1 MRMCRKCH
9 ACVLKKLGGAH
20 VNNKLQ
26 EGYKLPVGLAALT
39 GESHEMVMGRFL
51 SVAAGRIS
59 AIAVP
64 LLLLVCCLGLRVGA
78 QGIYTQ

>member
-1 MRMCRKCH
+1 
-9 ACVLKKLGGAH
+9 
-20 VNNKLQ
+20 
-26 EGYKLPVGLAALT
+26 
-39 GESHEMVMGRFL
+39 MVMGQKCCFL

-78 QGIYTQ
+78 QGIYTYTAVSVVRVYTDWRALCSSVWGRISESERPARVTG